1 MTSASRRT
9 VLVLGAN
16 GRFGLAAEQ
25 AFAAA
30 GWTVLAQVRR
40 EAAPGMPPGT
50 RLVRGTL
57 AELPAALAGLPSPD
71 VVVHGLNPIYTRWDE
86 EALPLA
92 RAGMDL
98 AERLGARFMLPGNV
112 YNYGAGMPA
121 LIDEATPQRPTTAK
135 GRLRAAMEVELE
147 ARAAAGR
154 LRATV
159 LTAGDFFG
167 GGTGSWFDQAVV
179 KSIAQGK
186 LVYPGPLDT
195 VHAWAYLPDFAR
207 AFVAAAEAD
216 PAGQPAFERFCF
228 AGHAITGR
236 TFLAATEAAA
246 GSLGLRPA
254 RGWRRGGMPWP
265 LLRVAGLFAPMLREL
280 SRMSYLWRVPH
291 ALDGGKL
298 AARHPQLVATP
309 LVEALRESLAALLPN
324 ADNRDAWTE
333 SPQMRSSSASA
344 PSAARSATT

>member
-1 MTSASRRT
+1 MTAAPQPT

-16 GRFGLAAEQ
+16 GRFGLAAAQ

-40 EAAPGMPPGT
+40 DPAPGMPAGA
-50 RLVRGTL
+50 RLVRAAL
-57 AELPAALAGLPSPD
+57 PDLPAALAGHDAPR

-98 AERLGARFMLPGNV
+98 AERLNARFMLPGNV
-112 YNYGAGMPA
+112 YNFGATMPS

-135 GRLRAAMEVELE
+135 GRLRAAMEAELE

-159 LTAGDFFG
+159 ITGGNFFG
-167 GGTGSWFDQAVV
+167 SGTGGWFDQAVV

-186 LVYPGPLDT
+186 LVYPGPLDL

-207 AFVAAAEAD
+207 AFVAAASDDRA
-216 PAGQPAFERFCF
+216 AFERFHF
-228 AGHAITGR
+228 AGHAPTGHEL
-236 TFLAATEAAA
+236 LAATGQAADA
-246 GSLGLRPA
+246 LGLTPA
-254 RGWRRGGMPWP
+254 RGWRHGSMPWA
-265 LLRVAGLFAPMLREL
+265 LIRAIGLVAPMPREL
-280 SRMSYLWRVPH
+280 ARMSYLWRVPH
-291 ALDGGKL
+291 ALDGRKL
-298 AARHPQLVATP
+298 AARHPELTTTP
-309 LVEALRESLAALLPN
+309 LAEALRASLLELVPN
-324 ADNRDAWTE
+324 ADNRTPWI
-333 SPQMRSSSASA
+333 SPPRTLSSSASA
-344 PSAARSATT
+344 PSAAPSATT